1 MNQNELLRVEELHIS
16 LQMDKGSLPVVNG
29 ISFGLKKGQILA
41 LVGESGCGKSVTS
54 LSLMRLLGKGLE
66 ISGGQ
71 ILFRHPESG
80 DVTDIAALGSND
92 KAMRKLRGDQIAM
105 IFQEPMSSF
114 SPLHTIGE
122 QIMEVV
128 RLHRKVS
135 KLDARKRAIELL
147 DKVGIADPAQAVDRY
162 PHEFSG
168 GQRQRAM
175 IARALACDPSVL
187 VADEPTTA
195 LDVTIQAQI
204 LKLLKDLQQE
214 MGMAIIFITHDL
226 GLVAQMAD
234 EVAIMYMGNVVE
246 HGATRAIFKQPQH
259 PYTKRL
265 LQAIPRLGVIQDKLQ
280 SIEGSVPN
288 LFERPVGCAFNTRC
302 TEQQRDACQQRLP
315 ALRSIE
321 LINSVAD
328 IAQQNA
334 SVAVAQASTETAKV
348 NIETSRPRDF
358 IHSVACHLIH
368 PEAVV

>member
-16 LQMDKGSLPVVNG
+16 LQVDKGSLPVVNG

-54 LSLMRLLGKGLE
+54 LSLMRLLGKGLQ
-66 ISGGQ
+66 ISGGR
-71 ILFRHPESG
+71 ILFRHPETYE
-80 DVTDIAALGSND
+80 VTDLTALEPND
-92 KAMRKLRGDQIAM
+92 KALRKLRGDQIAM

-128 RLHRKVS
+128 RLHRRAS
-135 KLDARKRAIELL
+135 KLQARQRAVELL
-147 DKVGIADPAQAVDRY
+147 DKVGIADPSQAVDRY

-246 HGATRAIFKQPQH
+246 HGTTRALFKNPQH
-259 PYTKRL
+259 PYTQRL
-265 LQAIPRLGVIQDKLQ
+265 LQAIPRLGVIQSRLQ

-302 TEQQRDACQQRLP
+302 TEQQKLSCQQRLP
-315 ALRSIE
+315 ALRT
-321 LINSVAD
+321 LD
-328 IAQQNA
+328 
-334 SVAVAQASTETAKV
+334 QAPIQVESDNTQV
-348 NIETSRPRDF
+348 L
-358 IHSVACHLIH
+358 HSVACHLIH
-368 PEAVV
+368 PEAVA

>member
-80 DVTDIAALGSND
+80 EVTDIAALGSND

-302 TEQQRDACQQRLP
+302 TEQQRESCQQRLP

-321 LINSVAD
+321 QQVSV
-328 IAQQNA
+328 
-334 SVAVAQASTETAKV
+334 
-348 NIETSRPRDF
+348 ETSKTGNVVPSDVIPSHV

-368 PEAVV
+368 PEAVA